1 MMSELM
7 HIIRCSVGMLTCQV
21 GFDIYLICLYV
32 DGSLYFTF
40 LHFLML
46 IFRI

>member
-7 HIIRCSVGMLTCQV
+7 HIIRCSVGMPTCQV

-40 LHFLML
+40 LLFFNVD
-46 IFRI
+46 I